1 MHAPTPPR
9 SHEKSPRAAILR
21 HAGLVAGP
29 LLAGLILAFPPS
41 AALSP
46 EASRVAAVAVLMAVW
61 WMTEALPLPAT
72 ALLPLVLFPFL
83 GIADVEA
90 VGRSYADPLIFL
102 FFGGF
107 VVATAIQK
115 WQLNLRI
122 ALWTFRLARGH
133 PAGCVAAAMAATAFL
148 SMWVSNT
155 ATTMA
160 MLPIALSIVAGVK
173 RQAGAEDDAD
183 VAAFAAALMLGIA
196 YAASIGG
203 MGTLIGTPPN
213 ALFAGFMRDN
223 YGIEVTFLDW
233 MKIGVPAV
241 AILLPVAW
249 LILTRLAF
257 RFSLPRLSVD
267 AQGVGAELGR
277 QGPLPRGA
285 RMTAAIAML
294 TGLAWIGA
302 PWLRQSLPMPA
313 LTDAGIAMTASILLF
328 ALPVDLR
335 RGVFLLR
342 WSDLQRLPWGVL
354 IIFGGGLALAEA
366 IGRSGLAAWVGGGIV
381 ALGGLPLTVLI
392 FAAAMLVVL
401 LGELASNTAIAA
413 IFLPIAGALAI
424 DLGHGPVALALPI
437 ALAASVGFM
446 LPVATPP
453 NAIVYGSE
461 AVTAR
466 QMLRAGA
473 LLDLVGVIVVA
484 LLAVA
489 LGGGIGDAP
498 TIDPAGVPR

>member
-1 MHAPTPPR
+1 MPATTPLR
-9 SHEKSPRAAILR
+9 SHEKSQWPAILR
-21 HAGLVAGP
+21 HAGLVVGP
-29 LLAGLILAFPPS
+29 LLAGLVLALPPP
-41 AALSP
+41 AGLSP

-83 GIADVEA
+83 GIAGIET

-115 WQLNLRI
+115 WQLNLHI

-133 PAGCVAAAMAATAFL
+133 PAGCVAATMAATAFL

-160 MLPIALSIVAGVK
+160 MLPIALSIVAGAK
-173 RQAGAEDDAD
+173 RQAGADAD
-183 VAAFAAALMLGIA
+183 VTAFAAALMLGIA

-233 MKIGVPAV
+233 MTIGTPAV
-241 AILLPVAW
+241 AILLPIAW
-249 LILTRLAF
+249 LILTRVAF

-267 AQGVGAELGR
+267 AQGVGAEPGR

-285 RMTAAIAML
+285 RMTAAVAVL
-294 TGLAWIGA
+294 TVLAWIGA
-302 PWLRQSLPMPA
+302 PWLRQLLPLPA
-313 LTDAGIAMTASILLF
+313 LTDAGIAMAASILLF

-335 RGVFLLR
+335 QGVFLLR

-381 ALGGLPLTVLI
+381 ALGGLPLIGLI
-392 FAAAMLVVL
+392 FAAAVLVVL

-413 IFLPIAGALAI
+413 IFLPIAGALAL
-424 DLGHGPVALALPI
+424 DLGQSPVTLALPI

-466 QMLRAGA
+466 QMLRAGM
-473 LLDLVGVIVVA
+473 LLDLVGAIVVT
-484 LLAVA
+484 LLAIA
-489 LGGGIGDAP
+489 LGGGIGGVPA
-498 TIDPAGVPR
+498 IDPTGVPR